1 MLRWRTAEDEPQGVL
16 FGDEEIVERH
26 VGRGE
31 FRGLEFF
38 HVRCRTIVNRVPG
51 ASRMPF
57 SHTIN
62 AYRGCSHAC
71 VYCVEAST
79 PILMADGTTRPIR
92 ELRAGDEVVGTERQ
106 G

>member
-1 MLRWRTAEDEPQGVL
+1 MLRWRTVEDEPQGVL
-16 FGDEEIVERH
+16 FGDEEVVERH

-38 HVRCRTIVNRVPG
+38 HVRCRTIVNTVPA

-57 SHTIN
+57 THTIN

-71 VYCVEAST
+71 VYCFARPTHHYLCLLYTSDA
-79 PILMADGTTRPIR
+79 AD
-92 ELRAGDEVVGTERQ
+92 ERSSVDL
-106 G
+106 